1 MIYLLG
7 QRLRELRKNS
17 GFTLRKAAKEA
28 GVDVAVLSK
37 MERGER
43 RFNKNMVIKL
53 AELYQADKD
62 ELMVIFLGDKVL
74 YNLKDEEM
82 AVEALKVAEKSLQ
95 YGFKKGR
102 AIPEIIRICG
112 NVFIEDGRIDKAWI
126 FGSYARQDQKQES
139 DLDIMIKLKDGVS
152 FSLYDMAEIQHRIEE
167 LLEKRVDLVEIESLN
182 PLMLESV
189 IADRIMIYE

>member
-1 MIYLLG
+1 M
-7 QRLRELRKNS
+7 
-17 GFTLRKAAKEA
+17 
-28 GVDVAVLSK
+28 
-37 MERGER
+37 
-43 RFNKNMVIKL
+43 L

-82 AVEALKVAEKSLQ
+82 AGEALKVAEKSLQ

-102 AIPEIIRICG
+102 AIPEIIQICG

>member
-1 MIYLLG
+1 MIYILG

-167 LLEKRVDLVEIESLN
+167 LLEKRVDLVEIESLS

-189 IADRIMIYE
+189 NADRIMIYE

>member
-167 LLEKRVDLVEIESLN
+167 LLEKRVDLVEIESLS

-189 IADRIMIYE
+189 NADRIMIYE

>member
-7 QRLRELRKNS
+7 RRLRELRKNS

-53 AELYQADKD
+53 AELYQADKN

-82 AVEALKVAEKSLQ
+82 AGEALKVAEKSLQ
-95 YGFKKGR
+95 YGFKKER
-102 AIPEIIRICG
+102 AIPEIIQICG
-112 NVFIEDGRIDKAWI
+112 NVFTEDGRIDKAWI
-126 FGSYARQDQKQES
+126 FGSYARQDQKQDS
-139 DLDIMIKLKDGVS
+139 DLDIMIQLKDGVS

-167 LLEKRVDLVEIESLN
+167 LLEKRVDLVEIESLS

-189 IADRIMIYE
+189 IADRIMIYG